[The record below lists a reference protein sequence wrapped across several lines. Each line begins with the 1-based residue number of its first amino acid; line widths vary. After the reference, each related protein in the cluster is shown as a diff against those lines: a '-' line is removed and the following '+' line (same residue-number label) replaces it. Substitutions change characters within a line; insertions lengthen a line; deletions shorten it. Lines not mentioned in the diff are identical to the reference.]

1 MKKKLFT
8 LSSFLFLGATVF
20 GQAGL
25 PVSQAA
31 AKKVAVLEELT
42 GKACQFCPDG
52 HRIAN
57 EISAANPGKVIL
69 VNIHAGGYA
78 NGTPNFKTPAGDAID
93 AFFAPAGYPTGSVQ
107 RTPLTGTAL
116 ATSRGSWASQVST
129 VLGQDSPA
137 NVAMSAKI
145 DAATRI
151 LTVKVEI
158 FYTEAQ
164 AAGTKHYL
172 NVGMLQD
179 GLTSTQSGASANP
192 SAVLPNGQ
200 YEHMHMFRG
209 YVSTGGTWGDQITAD
224 QTGVITKEYEFTI
237 PAAIN
242 ANTVDISKLSFFAIL
257 HKGKNT
263 TTTSQIITGA
273 QVEPTFINVQAGKIN
288 VVSVVGEYNVG
299 CDDWTAIQP
308 QLKVQNTGATVNSL
322 KFEYTVDGV
331 AKGQFVVNQ
340 AVQALQTVTLTL
352 PTLAYVTSPNA
363 LVGIKLIGV
372 DNATTGIGTTDF
384 ASTNVKSA
392 VLLTDPNIVLE
403 ILTDNYPSETS
414 GRFFKETFSNSVLN
428 FGPYVGNGQNAGG
441 ADALAAKSH
450 NIVLSGTGCYSLRLT
465 DSYGDGFSYGTN
477 TNGGMGYRIKQNGAV
492 IVSNLAPTFDYGFF
506 KDFVGLVKM
515 SVLGTNELENQIGL
529 NIYPNP
535 TRDEATI
542 ELNLSSVSTVKY
554 EVVNML
560 GQILSTNAINNAVGN
575 VQETINT
582 SNLSAGQYI
591 VNVFVNDAKTQKFL
605 TVVK

>member
-1 MKKKLFT
+1 MKKSLFT
-8 LSSFLFLGATVF
+8 LSSFLFFGATVF

-25 PVSQAA
+25 PVSQTAG
-31 AKKVAVLEELT
+31 KKIAVLEELT

-57 EISAANPGKVIL
+57 EVAAANPGKVIL

-78 NGTPNFKTPAGDAID
+78 NGTPNFKTTAGDAID
-93 AFFAPAGYPTGSVQ
+93 VFFAPAGYPMGSVQ

-116 ATSRGSWASQVST
+116 ATSRTAWA
-129 VLGQDSPA
+129 GQIATAIGEDSPA

-151 LTVKVEI
+151 LKVKVEI
-158 FYTEAQ
+158 FYTAAQ

-172 NVGMLQD
+172 NVGILQD

-200 YEHMHMFRG
+200 YEHTHMFRG
-209 YVSTGGTWGDQITAD
+209 YVNTGGTWGDQITAD
-224 QTGVITKEYEFTI
+224 QTGVITKEYEYTL
-237 PAAIN
+237 PADIN
-242 ANTVDISKLSFFAIL
+242 ANTLDISKLSFFSIL

-273 QVEPTFINVQAGKIN
+273 QVDPTFTNVQAGKIN

-299 CDDWTAIQP
+299 CDNWSAIQP
-308 QLKVQNTGATVNSL
+308 KIKVQNTGAAVSSL
-322 KFEYTVDGV
+322 KFEYTVNGIS
-331 AKGQFVVNQ
+331 KGQFTVAQGV
-340 AVQALQTVTLTL
+340 AALQTATLTL
-352 PTLAYVTSPNA
+352 PTLAYTTIPNA
-363 LVGIKLIGV
+363 VVGIKLLSV
-372 DNATTGIGTTDF
+372 DNAVTGVGTTDF
-384 ASTNVKSA
+384 ASTTVLSA
-392 VLLTDPNIVLE
+392 VLVTDPNIVLE
-403 ILTDNYPSETS
+403 ILTDNYPGETS
-414 GRFFKETFSNSVLN
+414 GRFYKEAFSNSILN
-428 FGPYVGNGQNAGG
+428 FGPYIGNGQNAGG
-441 ADALAAKSH
+441 ADALAAKSQ
-450 NIVLSGTGCYSLRLT
+450 NIVLTGTGCYSLRLS
-465 DSYGDGFSYGTN
+465 DSYGDGFSYGNN

-506 KDFVGLVKM
+506 KDYIGLVKM

-529 NIYPNP
+529 SIYPNP

-542 ELNLSSVSTVKY
+542 ELNLASVSNVKY

-560 GQILSTNAINNAVGN
+560 GQIMSTNAVNNAVGN

-582 SNLSAGQYI
+582 SSLSAGQYI